1 VSRRYGESTRTWAEK
16 TYTETRDQYGSRL
29 ECCQAIAKALGAHV
43 NTVVR
48 WINETNGPARQ
59 MPPEEVA
66 ARMQALEE
74 EVQRLRRANHDL
86 STENISHRAFSRP
99 ESAFRLGLA

>member
-1 VSRRYGESTRTWAEK
+1 MWAEK
-16 TYTETRDQYGSRL
+16 TYTDTRSQYGSRL

-59 MPPEEVA
+59 MPPEEVT
-66 ARMQALEE
+66 ARMRALED

-86 STENISHRAFSRP
+86 SAENNSQRAFSSSQP
-99 ESAFRLGLA
+99 TFRLGLA

>member
-1 VSRRYGESTRTWAEK
+1 MSSRYGDETRAWAEK
-16 TYTETRDQYGSRL
+16 TFEETRHQYNSRL
-29 ECCQAIAKALGAHV
+29 ECCQAIAKSLGAHV

-59 MPPEEVA
+59 MPPEEIT

-86 STENISHRAFSRP
+86 STENTSRLTFSRP
-99 ESAFRLGLA
+99 ESTFRLGLA